1 MLQHWLTFV
10 LVKLLTFFLRVLQN
24 FYEEEMKLEKQ
35 RQKNEEITNQLLK
48 DQHEVR

>member
-1 MLQHWLTFV
+1 M
-10 LVKLLTFFLRVLQN
+10 RVLQN